1 MPMSLSRKEERAQL
15 CLPSFMVLA
24 APCCG
29 ITHAKATG
37 RLGSLHPARQGAGP
51 GCYKSG
57 LSKLQP
63 DPGSV
68 RHPGLP
74 DHQDRQTPGLSGTR
88 GCWAPGAAGSSGQP
102 DPRAVRYPGLLGTQG
117 CWASEAARPLGQP
130 DPGALDTQSRRTPEL
145 PHPGKARPRGCRTPR
160 TPGALGLPNHHGRR
174 TPGLPDPGAAGPRG
188 HPNPAGTGLP
198 GLPGTW
204 ELPDPRAELEART
217 SQPSAPAW
225 ETLRRFRGAAYP
237 VETPGTVGAVGA
249 ALPRGRGGGGPRPPE
264 PGPPSGEPM
273 RNFLAGGGA
282 PPAAAERGAGEAAAA
297 AERSHCGFRP
307 PSSSQ
312 GRAGTGHGGAGEG
325 GRGGGRAPG
334 PVWDGPGQAGPRRSD
349 GHGGPW
355 VATAPPRPSRSRG
368 AAAAA
373 AAAAE
378 PRSRAGAEPPRQ
390 ERLQGRRVGA
400 AGRAGVEGRDG
411 TPDPRFGGRGAVGCG
426 GAGAGGAGT
435 RRSPSPGRPRR
446 WAPSKTKSVLC
457 GLLSARVLPGMEAT
471 GKRVF
476 NRGFYSIHHRRSK
489 NSQAAP
495 AWSCL
500 CRRYGAERGMLL
512 LGAAGDRDGAGLGGR
527 RLAARME
534 LNRVAGGWWHFSG
547 EGPIQPARPLARTV
561 TTLSS
566 PPSATALPFPCSVG
580 LGEFWGSRDEP
591 GGTRAHPCRLSIC
604 PAVCEGNFTCKENE
618 VCVRPSECRCR
629 HGYFGANCDT
639 KCPRQ
644 FWGPD
649 CKEMCSCH
657 PNGQCEDVTGQCTCN
672 PNRWGPKCENVCL
685 CKHGK
690 CDQKTGK
697 CTCEPN
703 WWGPQCSSSCYC
715 SHNSQCDQQTGNCL
729 CQPGWWGRGCNNQC
743 SCNNSPCEQFTGR
756 CQCRERTFGPRCD
769 RYCQCYKGK
778 CNQVDGTCTC
788 EPGYRGKYCREP
800 CPAGFYGQGCRR
812 RCGQCKSLQ
821 PCTVADGRCLTC
833 EAGWNGTKCDQPC
846 SPGFYGEGC
855 EKLCP
860 PCKDGHTCN
869 HINGKCSHCNPG
881 WIGDRCETKCR
892 NGTYGE
898 NCAFVCSDCVNGQC
912 HFETGRCLCH
922 PGSHGTYCNLTCPP
936 GRYGANCAEACSC
949 HDGACDPLTGACHME
964 ANQRMGVIG
973 AGALLALLLIL
984 LLSLLCCCCVC
995 RKKDEA
1001 RGSSQDPAAA
1011 KKPPRRLCGR
1021 FSRIGMK
1028 LPRIPLR
1035 RQKLP
1040 KVVALA
1046 GRPEQ
1051 PHPGMQ
1057 QLGVRP
1063 NPPPRAG
1070 GGRRRPPSRH
1080 AMPELQ
1086 HQSGGDDSSPHE
1098 ARQSPAPEQAAAT
1111 AGRLLAPGGFS
1122 PLGSS
1127 VTMVTTS
1134 EHKPTRDRTSP
1145 VAHHDL
1151 ENTLNCSFIEPPSVV
1166 EQPSPS
1172 WSSRGSF
1179 SSFDT
1184 TDEGPVYCVPHEGE
1198 QEPDFGT
1205 ITRGHLLLSGEVSPL
1220 AVGTVSPWLLVL
1232 WEGMQVLMLPPVR
1245 FQSSL
1250 LQCLLLQ
1257 LCCKS
1262 LFVLGSLTGRR
1273 GRGDLGTHRGAG
1285 RNRVGCHPTVLQE
1298 HLGPSPPGAHPRLT
1312 APCSPPTESVGDSR
1326 GTPASPGD
1334 KLVAPAGGEEAGEYT
1349 FLKETGSV
1357 RAFPADSSE
1366 TPLLKSSDSERSSC
1380 GSGSA
1385 SAALYAR
1392 VARLSKQSKEE
1403 EDAVMESRSP
1413 GKPPSPE
1420 RTKPRPP
1427 DPATKPKVSWI
1438 HGRYNSSQ
1446 SNSLPAPSRSPERAA
1461 AQSGSPEQGQGLAK
1475 RKRSPS
1481 ETSAGV
1487 QGRAEEKGSARGKE
1501 KAQKQPKEPGVPEG
1515 KTSLAGEPQ
1524 SPSKP
1529 KQRSKAGSEPTESI
1543 NGAVQNAFRKM
1554 GAFQPERRVG
1564 DNRDAPRSPGASKP
1578 RSEPLHPHLAS
1589 ELAAQLKEKTQSL
1602 NKGDGGTRAN
1612 GVGAQ
1617 REKPTPPQKA
1627 KRSAAAGSQKTSKPL
1642 LPTSPHLQKLIPGA
1656 AEPVAGEPKRVE
1668 KPSAGIGPD
1677 QALPNE
1683 QVTKKT
1689 PIKKPPRKKSRE
1701 ASLEQPRA
1709 AAVPAQAVQ

>member
-1 MPMSLSRKEERAQL
+1 
-15 CLPSFMVLA
+15 
-24 APCCG
+24 
-29 ITHAKATG
+29 
-37 RLGSLHPARQGAGP
+37 
-51 GCYKSG
+51 
-57 LSKLQP
+57 
-63 DPGSV
+63 
-68 RHPGLP
+68 
-74 DHQDRQTPGLSGTR
+74 
-88 GCWAPGAAGSSGQP
+88 
-102 DPRAVRYPGLLGTQG
+102 
-117 CWASEAARPLGQP
+117 
-130 DPGALDTQSRRTPEL
+130 
-145 PHPGKARPRGCRTPR
+145 
-160 TPGALGLPNHHGRR
+160 
-174 TPGLPDPGAAGPRG
+174 
-188 HPNPAGTGLP
+188 
-198 GLPGTW
+198 
-204 ELPDPRAELEART
+204 
-217 SQPSAPAW
+217 
-225 ETLRRFRGAAYP
+225 
-237 VETPGTVGAVGA
+237 
-249 ALPRGRGGGGPRPPE
+249 
-264 PGPPSGEPM
+264 
-273 RNFLAGGGA
+273 
-282 PPAAAERGAGEAAAA
+282 
-297 AERSHCGFRP
+297 
-307 PSSSQ
+307 
-312 GRAGTGHGGAGEG
+312 
-325 GRGGGRAPG
+325 
-334 PVWDGPGQAGPRRSD
+334 
-349 GHGGPW
+349 
-355 VATAPPRPSRSRG
+355 
-368 AAAAA
+368 
-373 AAAAE
+373 
-378 PRSRAGAEPPRQ
+378 
-390 ERLQGRRVGA
+390 
-400 AGRAGVEGRDG
+400 
-411 TPDPRFGGRGAVGCG
+411 
-426 GAGAGGAGT
+426 
-435 RRSPSPGRPRR
+435 
-446 WAPSKTKSVLC
+446 
-457 GLLSARVLPGMEAT
+457 
-471 GKRVF
+471 
-476 NRGFYSIHHRRSK
+476 
-489 NSQAAP
+489 
-495 AWSCL
+495 
-500 CRRYGAERGMLL
+500 
-512 LGAAGDRDGAGLGGR
+512 
-527 RLAARME
+527 
-534 LNRVAGGWWHFSG
+534 
-547 EGPIQPARPLARTV
+547 
-561 TTLSS
+561 
-566 PPSATALPFPCSVG
+566 
-580 LGEFWGSRDEP
+580 
-591 GGTRAHPCRLSIC
+591 
-604 PAVCEGNFTCKENE
+604 
-618 VCVRPSECRCR
+618 
-629 HGYFGANCDT
+629 
-639 KCPRQ
+639 
-644 FWGPD
+644 
-649 CKEMCSCH
+649 MCSCH

-729 CQPGWWGRGCNNQC
+729 CQPGWWGRSCNNQC

-912 HFETGRCLCH
+912 HFETGQCLCH

-1001 RGSSQDPAAA
+1001 HGSSQDPAAA

-1040 KVVALA
+1040 KVV
-1046 GRPEQ
+1046 
-1051 PHPGMQ
+1051 
-1057 QLGVRP
+1057 
-1063 NPPPRAG
+1063 
-1070 GGRRRPPSRH
+1070 
-1080 AMPELQ
+1080 
-1086 HQSGGDDSSPHE
+1086 
-1098 ARQSPAPEQAAAT
+1098 
-1111 AGRLLAPGGFS
+1111 
-1122 PLGSS
+1122 
-1127 VTMVTTS
+1127 
-1134 EHKPTRDRTSP
+1134 

-1184 TDEGPVYCVPHEGE
+1184 TDEGPVYCVPHE
-1198 QEPDFGT
+1198 
-1205 ITRGHLLLSGEVSPL
+1205 
-1220 AVGTVSPWLLVL
+1220 
-1232 WEGMQVLMLPPVR
+1232 
-1245 FQSSL
+1245 
-1250 LQCLLLQ
+1250 
-1257 LCCKS
+1257 
-1262 LFVLGSLTGRR
+1262 
-1273 GRGDLGTHRGAG
+1273 
-1285 RNRVGCHPTVLQE
+1285 
-1298 HLGPSPPGAHPRLT
+1298 
-1312 APCSPPTESVGDSR
+1312 ESVGDGRDR

-1334 KLVAPAGGEEAGEYT
+1334 KLLAPASGEEAGEYT

-1385 SAALYAR
+1385 GAALYAR

-1403 EDAVMESRSP
+1403 EDAVTEPRSP

-1438 HGRYNSSQ
+1438 HSRYNSSQ

-1481 ETSAGV
+1481 ETSAGM
-1487 QGRAEEKGSARGKE
+1487 QGRAEEKGSTRGKE

-1515 KTSLAGEPQ
+1515 KASLAGEPQ

-1564 DNRDAPRSPGASKP
+1564 DNRDAPRSPSTSKS

-1627 KRSAAAGSQKTSKPL
+1627 KRSVATGSQKTSKPL

-1656 AEPVAGEPKRVE
+1656 AEPAAGEPKRVE
-1668 KPSAGIGPD
+1668 KPSTGSSQD

-1683 QVTKKT
+1683 QTAKKT

>member
-1 MPMSLSRKEERAQL
+1 MERTHQMP
-15 CLPSFMVLA
+15 
-24 APCCG
+24 
-29 ITHAKATG
+29 
-37 RLGSLHPARQGAGP
+37 
-51 GCYKSG
+51 
-57 LSKLQP
+57 
-63 DPGSV
+63 
-68 RHPGLP
+68 
-74 DHQDRQTPGLSGTR
+74 
-88 GCWAPGAAGSSGQP
+88 
-102 DPRAVRYPGLLGTQG
+102 
-117 CWASEAARPLGQP
+117 
-130 DPGALDTQSRRTPEL
+130 
-145 PHPGKARPRGCRTPR
+145 
-160 TPGALGLPNHHGRR
+160 
-174 TPGLPDPGAAGPRG
+174 
-188 HPNPAGTGLP
+188 
-198 GLPGTW
+198 
-204 ELPDPRAELEART
+204 
-217 SQPSAPAW
+217 
-225 ETLRRFRGAAYP
+225 
-237 VETPGTVGAVGA
+237 
-249 ALPRGRGGGGPRPPE
+249 
-264 PGPPSGEPM
+264 
-273 RNFLAGGGA
+273 
-282 PPAAAERGAGEAAAA
+282 
-297 AERSHCGFRP
+297 
-307 PSSSQ
+307 
-312 GRAGTGHGGAGEG
+312 
-325 GRGGGRAPG
+325 
-334 PVWDGPGQAGPRRSD
+334 
-349 GHGGPW
+349 
-355 VATAPPRPSRSRG
+355 
-368 AAAAA
+368 
-373 AAAAE
+373 
-378 PRSRAGAEPPRQ
+378 
-390 ERLQGRRVGA
+390 
-400 AGRAGVEGRDG
+400 
-411 TPDPRFGGRGAVGCG
+411 
-426 GAGAGGAGT
+426 
-435 RRSPSPGRPRR
+435 
-446 WAPSKTKSVLC
+446 
-457 GLLSARVLPGMEAT
+457 LLSAWCKDPKVLRTHCSSPEGCCPTHA
-471 GKRVF
+471 
-476 NRGFYSIHHRRSK
+476 Y
-489 NSQAAP
+489 
-495 AWSCL
+495 
-500 CRRYGAERGMLL
+500 
-512 LGAAGDRDGAGLGGR
+512 RDGGSPSTGDPWSSSVLVCCLGWR
-527 RLAARME
+527 
-534 LNRVAGGWWHFSG
+534 
-547 EGPIQPARPLARTV
+547 QQ
-561 TTLSS
+561 
-566 PPSATALPFPCSVG
+566 
-580 LGEFWGSRDEP
+580 GSE
-591 GGTRAHPCRLSIC
+591 CLI
-604 PAVCEGNFTCKENE
+604 AVCEGNFTCKENE
-618 VCVRPSECRCR
+618 VCVRPGECRCR

-649 CKEMCSCH
+649 CKEMCTCH

-672 PNRWGPKCENVCL
+672 LNRWGPKCENICL

-860 PCKDGHTCN
+860 PCRDGHTCN

-898 NCAFVCSDCVNGQC
+898 NCAFVCNDCVNGQC
-912 HFETGRCLCH
+912 HFETGQCLCH

-936 GRYGANCAEACSC
+936 GRYGANCAEVCGC

-1001 RGSSQDPAAA
+1001 SGSSQDPAAA

-1040 KVVALA
+1040 KV
-1046 GRPEQ
+1046 
-1051 PHPGMQ
+1051 M
-1057 QLGVRP
+1057 
-1063 NPPPRAG
+1063 
-1070 GGRRRPPSRH
+1070 
-1080 AMPELQ
+1080 
-1086 HQSGGDDSSPHE
+1086 
-1098 ARQSPAPEQAAAT
+1098 
-1111 AGRLLAPGGFS
+1111 
-1122 PLGSS
+1122 
-1127 VTMVTTS
+1127 
-1134 EHKPTRDRTSP
+1134 

-1151 ENTLNCSFIEPPSVV
+1151 ENTLNCSFIEPPSIV

-1184 TDEGPVYCVPHEGE
+1184 TDEGPVYCVPHE
-1198 QEPDFGT
+1198 
-1205 ITRGHLLLSGEVSPL
+1205 
-1220 AVGTVSPWLLVL
+1220 
-1232 WEGMQVLMLPPVR
+1232 
-1245 FQSSL
+1245 
-1250 LQCLLLQ
+1250 
-1257 LCCKS
+1257 
-1262 LFVLGSLTGRR
+1262 
-1273 GRGDLGTHRGAG
+1273 
-1285 RNRVGCHPTVLQE
+1285 
-1298 HLGPSPPGAHPRLT
+1298 
-1312 APCSPPTESVGDSR
+1312 ESMGDSRDR

-1334 KLVAPAGGEEAGEYT
+1334 KLVAPISGEDAGEYM

-1357 RAFPADSSE
+1357 RAFPTDSSE

-1385 SAALYAR
+1385 GAALYAR

-1403 EDAVMESRSP
+1403 EDATAEPHSP
-1413 GKPPSPE
+1413 EKPPSPE

-1446 SNSLPAPSRSPERAA
+1446 SNSLPAPSQSPEQVAA
-1461 AQSGSPEQGQGLAK
+1461 RSGSPEQGQGLAK

-1481 ETSAGV
+1481 ETSANV
-1487 QGRAEEKGSARGKE
+1487 HGRVEEKGGARSKE
-1501 KAQKQPKEPGVPEG
+1501 KAQKQPKDPGVPEG
-1515 KTSLAGEPQ
+1515 KSSLSREPQ

-1529 KQRSKAGSEPTESI
+1529 KQRSKAGSEPMETI

-1554 GAFQPERRVG
+1554 GTFQPERRAG
-1564 DNRDAPRSPGASKP
+1564 DTRDAPCSPSTSKP
-1578 RSEPLHPHLAS
+1578 RSEPLHPQLAS

-1602 NKGDGGTRAN
+1602 NKGDGGIRAN

-1627 KRSAAAGSQKTSKPL
+1627 KRSAAAGQKTSKPL
-1642 LPTSPHLQKLIPGA
+1642 LPTSPHLQKLIPAA
-1656 AEPVAGEPKRVE
+1656 AETAAREPKWME
-1668 KPSAGIGPD
+1668 KPSAGSGQD
-1677 QALPNE
+1677 QTLLTE
-1683 QVTKKT
+1683 QTAKKT

-1701 ASLEQPRA
+1701 ASLEPPRA